1 MPIFNAV
8 VTIQPTPA
16 VSVITKGEPT
26 YQDIRKSLGD
36 FVYKPNQFYMSSPN
50 IRQINGIIQFKKYDV
65 NGNSTILDLIPAV
78 SPYQQ
83 QNTLFLQINRK
94 DVEVNGQNAFQF
106 VLLAN
111 TTLLLK
117 MYSQQISKESFVGND
132 GKELLGE
139 SNFKAFE
146 TATGI
151 FNFFEDFNNNIEW
164 QQSNNPLQAK
174 YPSL

>member
-8 VTIQPTPA
+8 VTNQPIPA
-16 VSVITKGEPT
+16 VSVQTIGEPS

-36 FVYKPNQFYMSSPN
+36 FVYKAYQIYLSSPN
-50 IRQINGIIQFKKYDV
+50 IKQLNGIVQFKKYDV
-65 NGNSTILDLIPAV
+65 NGNFTIFDIIPVV

-83 QNTLFLQINRK
+83 QNTLFLKMNRN
-94 DVEVNGQNAFQF
+94 DVVINGQDSLQF
-106 VLLAN
+106 ILLAN

-117 MYSQQISKESFVGND
+117 LYSNQISKESFVDKNGQD
-132 GKELLGE
+132 VLGQ

-164 QQSNNPLQAK
+164 QQSNNPLQVK
-174 YPSL
+174 FRSS

>member
-16 VSVITKGEPT
+16 VSVRTIGEPS

-36 FVYKPNQFYMSSPN
+36 FVYHANQLYLSSPN
-50 IRQINGIIQFKKYDV
+50 IKQLNGIVQFKKYDV
-65 NGNSTILDLIPAV
+65 NGSTTIFDIIPVV

-83 QNTLFLQINRK
+83 QNTLFLKMNRN
-94 DVEVNGQNAFQF
+94 DVIINGQDSFQF
-106 VLLAN
+106 ILLAN
-111 TTLLLK
+111 TSLLLK
-117 MYSQQISKESFVGND
+117 LYSQQVSKESFVGND
-132 GKELLGE
+132 GKDLLGE

-174 YPSL
+174 YRSR

>member
-8 VTIQPTPA
+8 VTNQAIPA
-16 VSVITKGEPT
+16 VSVRTIGEPS

-36 FVYKPNQFYMSSPN
+36 FVYKAYQLYLSSPN
-50 IRQINGIIQFKKYDV
+50 IKQLSGIMQFKKYDV
-65 NGNSTILDLIPAV
+65 NGTSTLFDIVPIV

-83 QNTLFLQINRK
+83 QNTLFLKMNRD
-94 DVEVNGQNAFQF
+94 DVVVNGQDSFQF

-117 MYSQQISKESFVGND
+117 LYSNQISKESFVGKD
-132 GKELLGE
+132 GKDLLGE

-164 QQSNNPLQAK
+164 QQSNNPLQVK
-174 YPSL
+174 FRSH

>member
-8 VTIQPTPA
+8 VTIQPIPA
-16 VSVITKGEPT
+16 VSVQTIGEPS

-36 FVYKPNQFYMSSPN
+36 FVYKAYQVYLSSPN
-50 IRQINGIIQFKKYDV
+50 LQQLNGIVQFKKYDV
-65 NGNSTILDLIPAV
+65 NGSTTIFDIVPVV

-83 QNTLFLQINRK
+83 QNTLFLQMNRN
-94 DVEVNGQNAFQF
+94 DVIINGQDSLQF
-106 VLLAN
+106 ILLAN

-117 MYSQQISKESFVGND
+117 LYSQQISKESFVGND
-132 GKELLGE
+132 GKELLGQ

-164 QQSNNPLQAK
+164 QQSNNPLQVK
-174 YPSL
+174 FRSN

>member
-8 VTIQPTPA
+8 VTIQPIPA
-16 VSVITKGEPT
+16 VSVQTIGEPS

-36 FVYKPNQFYMSSPN
+36 FVYKAYQVYLSSPN
-50 IRQINGIIQFKKYDV
+50 LQQLNGIVQFKKYDV
-65 NGNSTILDLIPAV
+65 NGSTTIFDIVPVV

-83 QNTLFLQINRK
+83 QNTLFLQMNRN
-94 DVEVNGQNAFQF
+94 DVIINGQDSLQF
-106 VLLAN
+106 ILLAQ

-117 MYSQQISKESFVGND
+117 LYSNQISKESFVDKNGQD
-132 GKELLGE
+132 VLGQ

-164 QQSNNPLQAK
+164 QQSNNPLQVK
-174 YPSL
+174 FRSS

>member
-8 VTIQPTPA
+8 VTNQPIPA
-16 VSVITKGEPT
+16 VSVQTIGEPS

-36 FVYKPNQFYMSSPN
+36 FVYKAYQLYLSSAN
-50 IRQINGIIQFKKYDV
+50 IKQLNGIVQFKKYDV
-65 NGNSTILDLIPAV
+65 NGNTTIFDIIPVV

-83 QNTLFLQINRK
+83 QNTLFLKMNRD
-94 DVEVNGQNAFQF
+94 DVVVNGQDSFQF
-106 VLLAN
+106 ILLAQ

-117 MYSQQISKESFVGND
+117 LYSNQISKESFVDSNGQD
-132 GKELLGE
+132 VLGQ

-164 QQSNNPLQAK
+164 QQSNNPLQVK
-174 YPSL
+174 FRSS

>member
-8 VTIQPTPA
+8 VTIQPIPA
-16 VSVITKGEPT
+16 VSVVTIGEPS
-26 YQDIRKSLGD
+26 YQSIRKSLGD

-50 IRQINGIIQFKKYDV
+50 IKQLNGIIQFKKYDV

-83 QNTLFLQINRK
+83 QNTLFLQVNRK

-117 MYSQQISKESFVGND
+117 MYSQQISKESFVDANGN
-132 GKELLGE
+132 ELLGE

-164 QQSNNPLQAK
+164 QQSNNPLQVK
-174 YPSL
+174 YRSR